1 MCRSSPSCGSTTA
14 PSIAGTGP
22 IYEVVEGS
30 PHLRVE
36 NRVLPAG
43 PTVVDTLANA
53 AFYYGLIRV
62 LAEDERPVW
71 SRMSFSAAEENF
83 HTAAREGIEA
93 AVYWPGVGEVPAA
106 ELVLRRLLPLAYEG
120 LDRWGLDPGDRD
132 RLLGIVERRCATL
145 RNGATWQSA
154 TFRRL
159 TRDRGLDRPEALR
172 RMTVAYRD
180 HMHSNQPVHDW
191 PLD

>member
-1 MCRSSPSCGSTTA
+1 M
-14 PSIAGTGP
+14 
-22 IYEVVEGS
+22 
-30 PHLRVE
+30 
-36 NRVLPAG
+36 
-43 PTVVDTLANA
+43 
-53 AFYYGLIRV
+53 
-62 LAEDERPVW
+62 
-71 SRMSFSAAEENF
+71 
-83 HTAAREGIEA
+83 
-93 AVYWPGVGEVPAA
+93 PAA